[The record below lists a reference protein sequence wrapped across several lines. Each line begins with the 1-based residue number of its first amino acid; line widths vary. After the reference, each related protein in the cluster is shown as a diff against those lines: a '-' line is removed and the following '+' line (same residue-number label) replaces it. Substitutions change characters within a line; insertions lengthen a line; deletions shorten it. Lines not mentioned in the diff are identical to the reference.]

1 MKKVLLI
8 GGKNSKSFEKHSKSL
23 NIEINHHPAHI
34 KQKNTKRYFEPLIKQ
49 ADIIVLFANS
59 CSHQNMWDVRSLS
72 KEYNKPILFP
82 KGTGMSRTLNM
93 VLDKLSNEQ
102 VG

>member
-1 MKKVLLI
+1 MKKVLFI
-8 GGKNSKSFEKHSKSL
+8 GGKYHKNLKKQSRIS
-23 NIEINHHPAHI
+23 NISISHHPAHI
-34 KQKNTKRYFEPLIKQ
+34 KQKNTKRYFEPLIKE

-59 CSHQNMWDVRSLS
+59 CSHQNMWDVRALS

-82 KGTGMSRTLNM
+82 KGSGITQTLNM
-93 VLDKLSNEQ
+93 VLEKLNKEL

>member
-1 MKKVLLI
+1 LILRKHKTSKVL
-8 GGKNSKSFEKHSKSL
+8 EKQSRLL
-23 NIEINHHPAHI
+23 NIDINHHPAHI

-49 ADIIVLFANS
+49 ADIIVLFADS
-59 CSHQNMWDVRSLS
+59 CSHQNMWDVRALS

-82 KGTGMSRTLNM
+82 KGTGMTRTMNM
-93 VLDKLSNEQ
+93 VLEKLNNDM